1 MQFYFTADDMPSMDT
16 SARTGM
22 RWQLK
27 CFTNSFSICV
37 AFHLTWLCALIA
49 CGSHGAS
56 WKIYYHGSGFL
67 RTRGTRRL
75 YYYHSFF
82 SLVLVW
88 RLSSLFFSFIL
99 TPISVTWFRLT
110 PISSTWFI
118 LRSISS
124 TWFKGKP
131 YVQVQQSL
139 EIMIF
144 FPANSVNLKSVLFY
158 HL

>member
-1 MQFYFTADDMPSMDT
+1 MQFYFTADDIPSMDT
-16 SARTGM
+16 SACIGM
-22 RWQLK
+22 HWQLK
-27 CFTNSFSICV
+27 RFTNSFSICD

-49 CGSHGAS
+49 CWSHGAS

-88 RLSSLFFSFIL
+88 RLSSLFFSFIWPL
-99 TPISVTWFRLT
+99 F
-110 PISSTWFI
+110 
-118 LRSISS
+118 
-124 TWFKGKP
+124 
-131 YVQVQQSL
+131 QSL
-139 EIMIF
+139 DSVWHLFQALDSFWDLFQALDSKASHMYKYNNLLKLWFF